1 VADDG
6 KTGNHKKKKNYGEK
20 KKKTFKR
27 KCDENKM
34 WCYWRDQDKVARVVV
49 AFSKVEM

>member
-1 VADDG
+1 MMARQE
-6 KTGNHKKKKNYGEK
+6 TTKKKMMMRRKT
-20 KKKTFKR
+20 KTFER

-34 WCYWRDQDKVARVVV
+34 WCYWHDQDKVARVVV